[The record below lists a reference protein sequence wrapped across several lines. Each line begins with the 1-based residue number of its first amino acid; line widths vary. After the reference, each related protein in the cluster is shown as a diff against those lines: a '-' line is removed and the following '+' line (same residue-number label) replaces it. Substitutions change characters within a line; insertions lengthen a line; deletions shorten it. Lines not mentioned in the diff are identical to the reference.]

1 MSNIDREST
10 ESLVVIDDKKSS
22 ESLLV
27 VGVPIYLAQPVS
39 LDVVE
44 PTVVCTSRETFSMDY
59 QIEQPS
65 FESFNT
71 DAETNVFYTID
82 GYEYI
87 ADKAPERKSSLSAW
101 LFGCC
106 DGKRSTSDDAK

>member
-1 MSNIDREST
+1 
-10 ESLVVIDDKKSS
+10 VIDGMKSS

-27 VGVPIYLAQPVS
+27 VGVPIYLALPVS

-44 PTVVCTSRETFSMDY
+44 PAVVSPSRETFSMDH

-65 FESFNT
+65 LESFNT
-71 DAETNVFYTID
+71 EAETNASSSKIVLYTVD
-82 GYEYI
+82 GYGYI
-87 ADKAPERKSSLSAW
+87 ADKAQEKKSGLSAW

-106 DGKRSTSDDAK
+106 DGKRSASDDAN